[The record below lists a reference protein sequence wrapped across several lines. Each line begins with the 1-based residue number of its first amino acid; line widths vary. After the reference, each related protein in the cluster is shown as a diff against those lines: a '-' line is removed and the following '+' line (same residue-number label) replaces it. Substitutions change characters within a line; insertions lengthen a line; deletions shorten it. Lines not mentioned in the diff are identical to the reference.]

1 LDLFPTIQ
9 TLAFGTKPLIRRTV
23 PRESKKILL
32 TDQFSFNDDFDEP
45 RRYKFQMQ
53 IPQQNDTVEE
63 TQQTVKVIDQY
74 RDASLDAAIVR
85 IMKAEKTIK
94 NQQLI
99 AQTIE
104 AMAKHFKPEVKAI
117 KLRIDRLIEGEYM
130 MRKDGVS
137 DVFVYLA

>member
-1 LDLFPTIQ
+1 
-9 TLAFGTKPLIRRTV
+9 
-23 PRESKKILL
+23 
-32 TDQFSFNDDFDEP
+32 
-45 RRYKFQMQ
+45 M
-53 IPQQNDTVEE
+53 
-63 TQQTVKVIDQY
+63 IDQY

-94 NQQLI
+94 AQQLI